1 MGREI
6 KRLTAKQVATLPAG
20 LHADGDGLYMQV
32 TAAGARSWIY
42 RYRAL
47 VTGRLRDMGLGPVRD
62 IPLARARELAEE
74 ARRQRRDG
82 IDPIDTRRETR
93 AAANTDRTWGDA
105 VDDYITA
112 RRAEWRSSGRGKRVK
127 GMGAQ
132 ENQWRQ
138 SLADHGPPAELAV
151 NRITTEVVLAALR
164 PIWQARD
171 DGGKPETATRVRGRI
186 ERIWE
191 AERVAGNVAGE
202 NPARWNGLLEHL
214 LPSAEKLKR
223 ERHHAALP
231 YAHAP
236 ALYSALRF
244 RTSKSA
250 RALRFLLLTA
260 SRTQE
265 VVGMPDLSEI
275 DFEER
280 LWRIPAARMKADVD
294 HEVPLV
300 PEALELLRGL
310 PIDQPPFQ
318 LSENAMLMLLQR
330 APPKGLGLR
339 CTVHGLRSTFRDWVS
354 ETTGY
359 PREVAEMA
367 LAHQIRDKVEAAY
380 RRGNLR
386 DKRRQLMADWL
397 AYLQHGG
404 QRRASAQSPAT
415 ATGVRP

>member
-20 LHADGDGLYMQV
+20 LHADGDGLYLQV

-82 IDPIDTRRETR
+82 IDPIGARRETR
-93 AAANTDRTWGDA
+93 AAANTGRTWGAA

-112 RRAEWRSSGRGKRVK
+112 RRAEWRSSGQGKRVK

-138 SLADHGPPAELAV
+138 SMADHGPPAELAV

-231 YAHAP
+231 YAQAP

-415 ATGVRP
+415 ATGARP